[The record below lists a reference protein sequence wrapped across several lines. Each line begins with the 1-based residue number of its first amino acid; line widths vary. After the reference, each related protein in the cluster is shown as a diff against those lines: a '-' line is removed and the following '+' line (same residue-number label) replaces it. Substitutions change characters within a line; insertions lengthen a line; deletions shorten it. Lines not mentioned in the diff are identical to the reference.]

1 MATDPEGLAFRD
13 VAADALARAATG
25 PGEALAAAVDVLDAA
40 AAYKKGLRAEL
51 DEELAP
57 FLDEKGR
64 PEEAY
69 RGAIRRIETRFA
81 RRERRAE
88 RDQVDRILL
97 AASAL
102 LRDRIAA
109 TVQAPAALRLNL
121 DREAA
126 PAAEVGGLVASLAAV
141 EGARAEL
148 ADDVN
153 RNARL
158 VVEQAFLVVAG
169 AAAG

>member
-1 MATDPEGLAFRD
+1 M
-13 VAADALARAATG
+13 
-25 PGEALAAAVDVLDAA
+25 
-40 AAYKKGLRAEL
+40 
-51 DEELAP
+51 
-57 FLDEKGR
+57 
-64 PEEAY
+64 
-69 RGAIRRIETRFA
+69 
-81 RRERRAE
+81 
-88 RDQVDRILL
+88 L

-109 TVQAPAALRLNL
+109 TVHAPAALRLNL
-121 DREAA
+121 DRDAA
-126 PAAEVGGLVASLAAV
+126 PAVEVGGLVASLAAV